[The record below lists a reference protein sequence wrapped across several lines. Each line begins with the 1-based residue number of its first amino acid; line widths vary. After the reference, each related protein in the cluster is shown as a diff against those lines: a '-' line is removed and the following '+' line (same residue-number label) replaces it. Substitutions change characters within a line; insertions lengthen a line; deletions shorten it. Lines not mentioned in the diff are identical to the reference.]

1 MAKTTAE
8 KLKDFENLKHIR
20 IRNLSRHHFD
30 EDVWYTI
37 NGRRRREKIEIKPRI
52 VGMDHPMFNAEHAR
66 ETMRVLSPFI
76 ERGLLKITYINREP
90 TYEHKRVMAMYTQP
104 SHPRYV
110 PPTDPRS
117 PFYEESTSKKRTNND
132 R

>member
-20 IRNLSRHHFD
+20 IRNLSHCHFD
-30 EDVWYTI
+30 EDLHYSI
-37 NGRRRREKIEIKPRI
+37 NGRQRREKIEIKPRI
-52 VGMDHPMFNAEHAR
+52 VGMDHAIYNAEHAA

-76 ERGLLKITYINREP
+76 ERGLLKITYINKEP
-90 TYEHKRVMAMYTQP
+90 TYEQKLVMAMYTQP
-104 SHPRYV
+104 SHPRYI

-117 PFYEESTSKKRTNND
+117 PFYGETTSKKRINND